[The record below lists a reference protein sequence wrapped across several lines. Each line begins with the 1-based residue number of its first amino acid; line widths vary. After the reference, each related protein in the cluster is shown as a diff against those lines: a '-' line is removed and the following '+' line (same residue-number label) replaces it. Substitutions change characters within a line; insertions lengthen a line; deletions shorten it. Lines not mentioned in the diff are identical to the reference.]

1 MLYNANTSKAM
12 DSVRTIMYQYY
23 RQAFVVQDKPYASAI
38 SIVALCLIPDFH
50 RTSVCGAEE
59 NRTLRIG
66 RGVKWKQTIV
76 KKHVVTHLL
85 LILGSIVMLFPFLW
99 MILSS
104 FKTVGE
110 QMSIPMKI
118 LPGSFGYLENYKQA
132 LEAVPFLRLYLNT
145 ILMILGRVIC
155 AVIFSS
161 MAGYGFARMEFPFK
175 RLLFT
180 LVLMQMMV
188 PGQIFIVP
196 QYMMLSKIKL
206 LNTVFALIF
215 PALVS
220 AFGTFLLRQQHMALP
235 KELEEAAVIDGCNPW
250 QVFTKIMVPVTRS
263 SLASLAI
270 LPPCLHGRT

>member
-1 MLYNANTSKAM
+1 MEANNS
-12 DSVRTIMYQYY
+12 
-23 RQAFVVQDKPYASAI
+23 
-38 SIVALCLIPDFH
+38 
-50 RTSVCGAEE
+50 
-59 NRTLRIG
+59 
-66 RGVKWKQTIV
+66 

-175 RLLFT
+175 RL
-180 LVLMQMMV
+180 
-188 PGQIFIVP
+188 P
-196 QYMMLSKIKL
+196 
-206 LNTVFALIF
+206 
-215 PALVS
+215 
-220 AFGTFLLRQQHMALP
+220 
-235 KELEEAAVIDGCNPW
+235 
-250 QVFTKIMVPVTRS
+250 
-263 SLASLAI
+263 
-270 LPPCLHGRT
+270 

>member
-1 MLYNANTSKAM
+1 MEANNS
-12 DSVRTIMYQYY
+12 
-23 RQAFVVQDKPYASAI
+23 
-38 SIVALCLIPDFH
+38 
-50 RTSVCGAEE
+50 
-59 NRTLRIG
+59 
-66 RGVKWKQTIV
+66 

-188 PGQIFIVP
+188 PGQIFIVVYDVIEDQAVKYGICTDIP
-196 QYMMLSKIKL
+196 GTGQRVWHVPS
-206 LNTVFALIF
+206 A
-215 PALVS
+215 PAVY
-220 AFGTFLLRQQHMALP
+220 G
-235 KELEEAAVIDGCNPW
+235 AAEGAGGGC
-250 QVFTKIMVPVTRS
+250 RD
-263 SLASLAI
+263 
-270 LPPCLHGRT
+270 